1 MNGAAGISAVRG
13 RGEGSDAKLKA
24 AAEQFEAMMLAS
36 LLRPLEQTIASVPG
50 NDGNQPGSQD
60 YASMG
65 TEALA
70 TALASGRGFG
80 IARLLL
86 DRLHQSTEAS
96 VTSEGSGLP
105 KVQASPSR

>member
-1 MNGAAGISAVRG
+1 MKCSPGISGIRG
-13 RGEGSDAKLKA
+13 PGEASEAKLKA
-24 AAEQFEAMMLAS
+24 AAEQFEAMMLAF

-50 NDGNQPGSQD
+50 NDGNQAGSQD

-86 DRLHQSTEAS
+86 DRLHQSTESS
-96 VTSEGSGLP
+96 VTSERASLP
-105 KVQASPSR
+105 KVPGSPSR